1 MEIMS
6 KDFENELA
14 SILGEKQIKIAEPL
28 SEHTTF
34 KMGGNADY
42 FVIPQSIEEIVE
54 LIKFCTEKKVPF
66 YILGNG
72 SNVLVG
78 DKGYRGMIIQIG
90 KGMEK
95 IEFSETTG
103 GQTKVLAGAGVSLAK
118 LAKSIANKGLTGFE
132 FASGIPGTLGGA
144 ITMNAG
150 AYGGEIKDNILWARV
165 IDKQG
170 QIHLIEKNDLE
181 LGYRTSVVQKEGY
194 IVVEAEFSFATGVK
208 EEIEKKMTD
217 LNRQRVEK
225 QPLNYPSAGS
235 TFKRPE
241 GYFAGKLIMDAGLA
255 GYRVGD
261 IMVSTKHCGFV
272 VNVGAGTAKDARQLI
287 EDVSRIV
294 YEKFQVKLEPE
305 VRFLGEF

>member
-1 MEIMS
+1 MNNDFRKEMEHILVENQVKVGESLS
-6 KDFENELA
+6 K
-14 SILGEKQIKIAEPL
+14 
-28 SEHTTF
+28 HTTF
-34 KMGGNADY
+34 KMGGEADY
-42 FVIPQSIEEIVE
+42 FVIPQSPEEIVE
-54 LIKFCTEKKVPF
+54 LVNLCNKEKVPF

-72 SNVLVG
+72 SNILVG
-78 DKGYRGMIIQIG
+78 DKGYRGVIIQIG

-95 IEFSETTG
+95 IEFGETIE
-103 GQTKVLAGAGVSLAK
+103 GQTRVLAGAGVSLAK
-118 LAKSIANKGLTGFE
+118 LAKMVAGKGLTGFE

-150 AYGGEIKDNILWARV
+150 AYGGEIKDCILWAKV

-170 QIHLIEKNDLE
+170 QIHVIEKKDLE
-181 LGYRTSVVQKEGY
+181 LGYRTSVIQKDGY
-194 IVVEAEFSFATGVK
+194 IVVEAEFTFASGVI